1 MPFSWFKSSRQ
12 AQLDRIEGALVQLLR
27 LSTREFSTI
36 ERHQTMTDYTLDDI
50 IANAEAEK
58 TEVDSLI
65 TLTAG
70 LKTQLEAALNG
81 EPISPAGHAR
91 FNKIFAD
98 IQAQRDAIAAA
109 VIANTPSAPPADPAP
124 PVDAPPVD
132 TPPITPPTDSAGA
145 PPAAPVA

>member
-1 MPFSWFKSSRQ
+1 MMPFSWFKSSRQ

-109 VIANTPSAPPADPAP
+109 VIANTPSAPAEPEP
-124 PVDAPPVD
+124 DAPPVD
-132 TPPITPPTDSAGA
+132 TPPPNPPTDSAGA

>member
-1 MPFSWFKSSRQ
+1 MRFLWFRSGRQ
-12 AQLDRIEGALVQLLR
+12 DQLDRIENALVRLSQLL
-27 LSTREFSTI
+27 TTHFSII
-36 ERHQTMTDYTLDDI
+36 ERHQAMTDYTLDDI

-65 TLTAG
+65 SLTAG

-109 VIANTPSAPPADPAP
+109 VIANTPSAPPAEPTPTP
-124 PVDAPPVD
+124 PV
-132 TPPITPPTDSAGA
+132 DSAGA
-145 PPAAPVA
+145 TPSAPVA